1 MKRKAVVLI
10 LSLAL
15 IIGTVGCGGNSAGTG
30 VEKPENAPVSFEE
43 LNLKIGSAPGPVTYP
58 LATMSE
64 KNPNIILNP
73 WQSGEQLTAM
83 ITSKEVDLCST
94 PLSNAL
100 LTYNKGMD
108 TQLLMVTV
116 WGMLYVMSTEND
128 VTSIQDLKGKEV
140 VVSGKGGTHDFIFRH
155 LLIKNEI
162 DPDQDLKITYLD
174 MAEASQRLAS
184 GQLKY
189 AVLNEPQSSIAALNA
204 KKANLELN
212 RVLDLTE
219 EWGELPGQKDKRFPM
234 AGIIVVNGS
243 GAPTEQ
249 ITAFEKAYI
258 DEAAWVNEHGQDVG
272 PIVEKHVP
280 TMKAMAVTQSIQYAR
295 LDPQPAVECQEE
307 VMDFFKEL
315 TTTADIQAFGGK
327 LPDDDFFYR

>member
-1 MKRKAVVLI
+1 MKRKALVLI

-15 IIGTVGCGGNSAGTG
+15 IIGTAGCGGNTASTEA
-30 VEKPENAPVSFEE
+30 EKTENTPVLFEE
-43 LNLKIGSAPGPVTYP
+43 LNLKVGSAPGPVTYP

-64 KNPNIILNP
+64 KNPNIVLNP

-116 WGMLYVMSTEND
+116 WGMLYVMTTEND
-128 VTSIQDLKGKEV
+128 ITSIQDLKGKEV
-140 VVSGKGGTHDFIFRH
+140 LVSGKGGIHDLIFRH
-155 LLIKNEI
+155 LLIKNDI
-162 DPDQDLKITYLD
+162 DPDQDLKITCLD
-174 MAEASQRLAS
+174 MAEASQRLVS
-184 GQLKY
+184 GQVKY

-219 EWGELPGQKDKRFPM
+219 EWGKLPGQKDKRFPM
-234 AGIIVVNGS
+234 AGIVVVNGS

-249 ITAFEKAYI
+249 IVAFEKAYI
-258 DEAAWVNEHGQDVG
+258 DEAAWVNEHGQEAG

-280 TMKAMAVTQSIQYAR
+280 TMKAMAVTQSIQHAR
-295 LDPQPAVECQEE
+295 LDPKPAVECQEE
-307 VMDFFKEL
+307 VMDFFAEL

-327 LPDDDFFYR
+327 LPDDEFFYR

>member
-1 MKRKAVVLI
+1 MKRRALVLF

-15 IIGTVGCGGNSAGTG
+15 IIGTVGCGGNTASTEGEKTG
-30 VEKPENAPVSFEE
+30 DEPVTFAE

-64 KNPNIILNP
+64 KNPNIVLNP

-100 LTYNKGMD
+100 LTHNKGMD

-128 VTSIQDLKGKEV
+128 IKSITDLQGKEV
-140 VVSGKGGTHDFIFRH
+140 VVAGKGGIHDLIFRH
-155 LLIKNEI
+155 IVIKNGVY
-162 DPDQDLKITYLD
+162 PDKDMKITYLD
-174 MAEASQRLAS
+174 KPEASQRLAS
-184 GQLKY
+184 GQVKY
-189 AVLNEPQSSIAALNA
+189 AVLNEPQSSIAAMNA
-204 KKANLELN
+204 KKANRELN

-219 EWGELPGQKDKRFPM
+219 EWGKLPGQKDKRFPM
-234 AGIIVVNGS
+234 AGIIVINGS
-243 GAPTEQ
+243 GATQDQ

-258 DEAAWVNEHGQDVG
+258 DEAAWVNEHGQEAG

-295 LDPQPAVECQEE
+295 LDPKPAAECKEE
-307 VMDFFKEL
+307 IMDFFEEL

-327 LPDDDFFYR
+327 LPGDEFFYR